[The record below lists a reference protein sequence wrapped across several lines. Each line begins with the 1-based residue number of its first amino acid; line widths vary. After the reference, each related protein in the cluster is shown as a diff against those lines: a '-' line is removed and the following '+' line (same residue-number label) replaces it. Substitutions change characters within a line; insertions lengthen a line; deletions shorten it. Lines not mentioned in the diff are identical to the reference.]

1 MSICIIGIAINRDV
15 SLEEVAEGTGRL
27 IKEGVIRGW
36 GFSQVLQET
45 LKRAHTV
52 TPVSTV

>member
-1 MSICIIGIAINRDV
+1 MSICITGTAINRDV
-15 SLEEVAEGTGRL
+15 SLEEVAEGMGRL

-36 GFSQVLQET
+36 GLSQVLQET

-52 TPVSTV
+52 TPISTV